1 METPLPEWAL
11 AMQNFGWLAIVKV
24 TLAACLGGLIGLERE
39 WRGREAGFRTN
50 MLIAMGACLFTLI
63 SIHGFPLESSAAR
76 DTGRVAAGIVTGIG
90 FLGAG
95 ALFQTPHRVKGMTT
109 AATIWLV
116 AAIGMTVGVGA
127 YALAIFSSIL
137 TFVIL
142 RLLKPVSTTVARRHN
157 SQPVAV
163 HPVEP
168 DDLDPEQE
176 DE

>member
-1 METPLPEWAL
+1 MDGQVPEWMQV
-11 AMQNFGWLAIVKV
+11 MQNFGWEAIIKVLLA
-24 TLAACLGGLIGLERE
+24 TALGGVIGLERE

-63 SIHGFPLESSAAR
+63 SIHGFPLENSAAR
-76 DTGRVAAGIVTGIG
+76 DTGRVAAGIVSGIG

-95 ALFQTPHRVKGMTT
+95 ALFQTPHRIKGMTT

-127 YALAIFSSIL
+127 YLLAIFSSLL

-142 RLLKPVSTTVARRHN
+142 RFLHPISKTVARRHE
-157 SQPVAV
+157 SVTGVDEKA
-163 HPVEP
+163 
-168 DDLDPEQE
+168 DDEE
-176 DE
+176 D